1 DDAFGPGDAGQRA
14 ELRVAALDELPK
26 CWHIE
31 PRRRSFALDTS
42 KLAHVAI
49 KRAPF
54 PVVVIRHVD
63 HERWSRGVVDEVVS
77 DPLGLPCVAFRPI
90 PPKRAVK
97 RRLCEQRACRL
108 VIRMPV

>member
-1 DDAFGPGDAGQRA
+1 MPTFIVSLFHEAGAHDRLTHDDAFGPGDAGQRA

-63 HERWSRGVVDEVVS
+63 HERWSRGVVDEVVA
-77 DPLGLPCVAFRPI
+77 DP
-90 PPKRAVK
+90 
-97 RRLCEQRACRL
+97 
-108 VIRMPV
+108 